1 MRIFIFGANGMIGHK
16 VYQELKLLFPDTWA
30 IIKKDFINIEK
41 FNIYNK
47 QKIICNFDA
56 RNFINLE
63 NLLDS
68 YKPDIIINAIGLT
81 IRRGVYDSVFNSILI
96 NSSFPNFLNE
106 WVNKTNKSKLIH
118 FSTDCVFKG
127 DIGNY
132 LDNSTPDSNDLYGRT
147 KALGEVIGPNTLTIR
162 GSFIGLE
169 IFNHTELLDWVISQ
183 NGNTIKG
190 YSKVIYSGI
199 TTIRIARIIA
209 FIIVNKI
216 KINGIYNVSS
226 IPISKYE
233 LIKLFQTS
241 FNLNINVIK
250 DEGYSS
256 NKNLNSQNF
265 YNLLGMN
272 IPNWSD
278 LILELK
284 NDTLLNSNIYKL

>member
-30 IIKKDFINIEK
+30 IMKTDFINIEK